1 MINTKQRQV
10 DEKKWKLEKISTYA
24 EWENVEDLVEVLSK
38 VLQLRRDDMESDLK
52 GN

>member
-24 EWENVEDLVEVLSK
+24 EWENEDLVEI
-38 VLQLRRDDMESDLK
+38 
-52 GN
+52 

>member
-10 DEKKWKLEKISTYA
+10 DEKKWKLEKISTRA
-24 EWENVEDLVEVLSK
+24 EWENVEDLVEILSK
-38 VLQLRRDDMESDLK
+38 VLQLRRDNMETDLK